1 MRYCYGLKV
10 LVQLEGIMAWRSRSK
25 RKEIFY
31 WIGCIVR
38 EAKSAVV
45 REVPLPGGEVL
56 RVLDKGLHT
65 TALESAGRKLKEL
78 RHKSGTREPDGEPIK
93 ITPTH
98 WYPHSFFP
106 FSSSRAPP
114 QPTTAGDVLAPRSVV
129 AAAPVTLEAF
139 EAQTAPVEANPPPH
153 ARQRFAASSITA
165 TLDRYAG
172 RYGIFG
178 FSMMGIIGISVMG
191 ILGISMMGG
200 QVTEQATQLP
210 SDSQASSFSRD
221 IALRQRTES
230 DQATAQ
236 AHAQVKQ
243 AVEATAPQARQSL
256 EKEQRPEALAK
267 EARAE
272 ELQQSLQQER
282 QRAAGLA
289 SELAA
294 ARGELDKVASSRKSD
309 DEAARRGQ
317 AAEAAAEE
325 LKQSLQQERQRA
337 AGLTPDLESTQG
349 MPEARMTQER
359 PASSLPSETTSVAE
373 LAPAERPAAAGA
385 KVDPEAARLTARAS
399 ILLAQGNIGAAR
411 LVLERAAEMGSAK
424 ASFALAET
432 YDPRILSSWGAYGTR
447 GDAAKAREFY
457 AKAAVGG
464 ISEAE
469 DRFNALR

>member
-1 MRYCYGLKV
+1 MHR
-10 LVQLEGIMAWRSRSK
+10 
-25 RKEIFY
+25 
-31 WIGCIVR
+31 
-38 EAKSAVV
+38 
-45 REVPLPGGEVL
+45 
-56 RVLDKGLHT
+56 
-65 TALESAGRKLKEL
+65 
-78 RHKSGTREPDGEPIK
+78 
-93 ITPTH
+93 
-98 WYPHSFFP
+98 
-106 FSSSRAPP
+106 SSRPWRR
-114 QPTTAGDVLAPRSVV
+114 PRRKRDNRWRRSS
-129 AAAPVTLEAF
+129 A
-139 EAQTAPVEANPPPH
+139 
-153 ARQRFAASSITA
+153 QRFWRRKPA
-165 TLDRYAG
+165 
-172 RYGIFG
+172 
-178 FSMMGIIGISVMG
+178 
-191 ILGISMMGG
+191 
-200 QVTEQATQLP
+200 
-210 SDSQASSFSRD
+210 
-221 IALRQRTES
+221 
-230 DQATAQ
+230 
-236 AHAQVKQ
+236 
-243 AVEATAPQARQSL
+243 
-256 EKEQRPEALAK
+256 
-267 EARAE
+267 AE
-272 ELQQSLQQER
+272 ELQQSLQQERQRAAGLASELAAARGELDKVASSRKSDDEAAQRGQAAEAAAEELKQSLQQER

-373 LAPAERPAAAGA
+373 SAAAERPVAAGA

-457 AKAAVGG
+457 AKATVGG
-464 ISEAE
+464 ISEAK

>member
-1 MRYCYGLKV
+1 MVSSIR
-10 LVQLEGIMAWRSRSK
+10 IA
-25 RKEIFY
+25 
-31 WIGCIVR
+31 
-38 EAKSAVV
+38 
-45 REVPLPGGEVL
+45 
-56 RVLDKGLHT
+56 
-65 TALESAGRKLKEL
+65 
-78 RHKSGTREPDGEPIK
+78 
-93 ITPTH
+93 
-98 WYPHSFFP
+98 
-106 FSSSRAPP
+106 SSRKS
-114 QPTTAGDVLAPRSVV
+114 DDE
-129 AAAPVTLEAF
+129 AA
-139 EAQTAPVEANPPPH
+139 
-153 ARQRFAASSITA
+153 QRGQAA
-165 TLDRYAG
+165 
-172 RYGIFG
+172 
-178 FSMMGIIGISVMG
+178 
-191 ILGISMMGG
+191 
-200 QVTEQATQLP
+200 
-210 SDSQASSFSRD
+210 
-221 IALRQRTES
+221 
-230 DQATAQ
+230 
-236 AHAQVKQ
+236 
-243 AVEATAPQARQSL
+243 
-256 EKEQRPEALAK
+256 

-309 DEAARRGQ
+309 DEAAQRGR

-325 LKQSLQQERQRA
+325 LKQFLQQERQRA
-337 AGLTPDLESTQG
+337 AALTPDLESTQG

-373 LAPAERPAAAGA
+373 PAAAERPVAAGA

-457 AKAAVGG
+457 AKATVGG
-464 ISEAE
+464 ISEAK

>member
-1 MRYCYGLKV
+1 M
-10 LVQLEGIMAWRSRSK
+10 
-25 RKEIFY
+25 
-31 WIGCIVR
+31 R
-38 EAKSAVV
+38 EAFETAPRDGKVV
-45 REVPLPGGEVL
+45 I
-56 RVLDKGLHT
+56 
-65 TALESAGRKLKEL
+65 LEDDA
-78 RHKSGTREPDGEPIK
+78 SGTYEAARWSAEAGEWVGEDGEPIK

-98 WYPHSFFP
+98 WYDSFP

-114 QPTTAGDVLAPRSVV
+114 QPTTAGNVVALRSVV

-139 EAQTAPVEANPPPH
+139 EAQTAPVEANPTPH

-178 FSMMGIIGISVMG
+178 ISMMGIFGMGMMG

-200 QVTEQATQLP
+200 QVAEQATQLP
-210 SDSQASSFSRD
+210 SDSDASSFSRD
-221 IALRQRTES
+221 IAPQQRTES
-230 DQATAQ
+230 DQTTAQ
-236 AHAQVKQ
+236 AHAQLKQ

-256 EKEQRPEALAK
+256 EKEQRPEVLAK

-282 QRAAGLA
+282 QRAAALM
-289 SELAA
+289 SELSA
-294 ARGELDKVASSRKSD
+294 ARSELEKRIPLSRKSD
-309 DEAARRGQ
+309 DEAAQRGQ

-325 LKQSLQQERQRA
+325 LKQFLQQERQRA
-337 AGLTPDLESTQG
+337 TALTPDLKSTQG

-359 PASSLPSETTSVAE
+359 PASSLPSETTSVTEPA
-373 LAPAERPAAAGA
+373 AAERPVAAGA

-432 YDPRILSSWGAYGTR
+432 YDPRMLSSWGAYGTR

-457 AKAAVGG
+457 AKATVGG
-464 ISEAE
+464 ISEAK